1 MQAKELRELTLYQN
15 LQTVISRRRFRIYIP
30 AMNVL
35 YAGYLRYL
43 DILNISTT
51 EWRLLEKK
59 AISFASKIP
68 IKF

>member
-51 EWRLLEKK
+51 E
-59 AISFASKIP
+59 
-68 IKF
+68 

>member
-35 YAGYLRYL
+35 YAVSAIFGHPEYLYDRMTAAREES
-43 DILNISTT
+43 NFFR
-51 EWRLLEKK
+51 E
-59 AISFASKIP
+59 
-68 IKF
+68 